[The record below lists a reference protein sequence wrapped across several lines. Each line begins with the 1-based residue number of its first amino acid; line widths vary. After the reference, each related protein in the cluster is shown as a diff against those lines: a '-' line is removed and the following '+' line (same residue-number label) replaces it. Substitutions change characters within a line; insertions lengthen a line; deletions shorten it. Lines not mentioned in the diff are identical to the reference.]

1 MSADPILLTPGP
13 LTTSVRTK
21 QAMLHDWGAW
31 DADFNA
37 ITARV
42 RDSLVRIVHGEATH
56 ECVPLQGSGTFA
68 VEAMLCS
75 FLAENDHV
83 LIAENGAYSQR
94 MAEIC
99 RLHRLR
105 HTVLQSNHA
114 LPVDLP
120 AMERELVRLGDV
132 THIAVVH
139 FETALGVL
147 NDMQGV
153 VSLAARH
160 RCRLL
165 VDAVSTFGAL
175 SLDFASGSLVAVAA
189 SANKCLHG
197 IPGVAFVIA
206 DRSQLGRRTH
216 PTTLSLDLN
225 AQHRAFETDGQ
236 WRFTPPLQ
244 VLLALRQAIAEFR
257 EKGGTAARY
266 DSYQALASRL
276 IDGLAR
282 IGVVPLLPDAF
293 RAPMITTFTIVPG
306 ARCNI
311 ENLHA
316 RLYEQG
322 LVIYPSKHHHAN
334 SFPEQGV
341 FDVVHHVV
349 EGQQPFFPGFIGKVD
364 DLTRQFGA
372 GSVGRGH
379 G

>member
-1 MSADPILLTPGP
+1 MKTSSRLFTPGP
-13 LTTSVRTK
+13 LNTSDAVRAAMNADLGSRTSTATLLTK
-21 QAMLHDWGAW
+21 HLRNDIAEIAACG
-31 DADFNA
+31 DAFSV
-37 ITARV
+37 I
-42 RDSLVRIVHGEATH
+42 LQ
-56 ECVPLQGSGTFA
+56 QGSGTFA

-334 SFPEQGV
+334 SFRIGCIGELQPSDIDRLIAAMAELIIPPSPCAGPIHA
-341 FDVVHHVV
+341 FD
-349 EGQQPFFPGFIGKVD
+349 
-364 DLTRQFGA
+364 
-372 GSVGRGH
+372 
-379 G
+379 